1 MANENSLQW
10 IEGLRF
16 EGRAGGT
23 TVTIDG
29 DGAMGVS
36 PVNLLLQSVGS
47 CAAADVVD
55 ILKKGR
61 QGLTGM
67 TVEISADRREE
78 APRYVKRLYMT
89 FRIEGD
95 VDRAKAERAVD
106 LSLEKYCSV
115 FHSLRMDLNVE
126 TEIEIV

>member
-1 MANENSLQW
+1 MANENNLVW

-16 EGRAGGT
+16 EGRNGGT
-23 TVTIDG
+23 TVAIDG

-36 PVNLLLQSVGS
+36 PVNLLLQSVAS

-61 QGLTGM
+61 QELTAM
-67 TVEISADRREE
+67 TVEVAGDRREE
-78 APRYVKRLYMT
+78 TPRYVKRLYMT

-95 VDRAKAERAVD
+95 VDPSKAQRAVD

-126 TEIEIV
+126 TKIEID

>member
-1 MANENSLQW
+1 MANENSLVW
-10 IEGLRF
+10 IEELRF

-23 TVTIDG
+23 TVAIDG
-29 DGAMGVS
+29 DGAMGIS

-47 CAAADVVD
+47 CAASDVVD

-61 QGLTGM
+61 QELTGM
-67 TVEISADRREE
+67 TVDVSADRREE
-78 APRYVKRLYMT
+78 TPRYVKRLYMT

-95 VDRAKAERAVD
+95 VDPSKAQRAVD

-126 TEIEIV
+126 TEIEIG